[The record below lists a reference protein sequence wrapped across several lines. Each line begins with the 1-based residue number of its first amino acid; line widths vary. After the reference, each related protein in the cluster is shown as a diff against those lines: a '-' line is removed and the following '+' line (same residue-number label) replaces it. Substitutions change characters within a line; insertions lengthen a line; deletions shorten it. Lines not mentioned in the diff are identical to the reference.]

1 MKNETL
7 ALLCHPETKEPLQ
20 FVTENGED
28 FLFCEQ
34 TNEKFEFKN
43 TIPVFINKNQIT
55 GSNQKYRKMYD
66 EIAFSYDFVAKVAHF
81 IYPDLKKGHRQLLKE
96 LGVKKGDKVLEV
108 SIGTGA
114 NLGIAL
120 NSNIFSKNISH
131 YGLDISSGMLKKCQK
146 NLKKWGMEAE
156 LFLGEAENL
165 PFKDNSFDVVWHS
178 GGINFFNDKAKAIQE
193 MIRVAKPKTKIVII
207 DETEKVAKGNYE
219 KTPFVR
225 KFFKGREEN
234 ITMPIDL
241 VPAGMLDISEK
252 LMLKDRV
259 YVITF
264 IKP

>member
-1 MKNETL
+1 
-7 ALLCHPETKEPLQ
+7 
-20 FVTENGED
+20 
-28 FLFCEQ
+28 
-34 TNEKFEFKN
+34 
-43 TIPVFINKNQIT
+43 
-55 GSNQKYRKMYD
+55 MYD
-66 EIAFSYDFVAKVAHF
+66 RIAPTYDIVTLTAHF
-81 IYPDLKKGHRQLLKE
+81 IVRALKREYINILKGLDIKD
-96 LGVKKGDKVLEV
+96 GDKVLEV
-108 SIGTGA
+108 SIGTGL
-114 NLGIAL
+114 NLKYL
-120 NSNIFSKNISH
+120 SKNASY

-259 YVITF
+259 YIITF